1 MALTWRNLTNR
12 LGSETNSRPRPP
24 AHIRRLQ
31 PYSPVSSLDQIAQ
44 AQENTPYKLDW
55 NEATI
60 EPSPKVN
67 EAVMAFLTESPT
79 LRWYP
84 DLRASNLRESLE
96 EYTGVSRDS
105 IIVTNG
111 SDDALLLLCRTFLS
125 SQSEVV
131 VPIPTY
137 NHFFVYA
144 GAQNARIV
152 EVVEPDPFRKNIKH
166 LGRSISAMTRNNLS
180 SVSFSL
186 SSEDRLSNIK
196 KDITI
201 EDLNKQIIQTLD
213 NSLEKEISKIN
224 KSIPCIFSG
233 HLTVMEAKTS
243 TETLMSIGADYM
255 FPAQFFAR
263 PEFEY
268 VALGH
273 VHKDQVLIKS
283 PPVIYSGSLERV
295 DFGEKNDI
303 KGFYVIE
310 IEPKKSQ
317 GSRLVSY
324 KKVPVSAR
332 NFREY
337 IINIPKETEFPVN
350 IIEEELKS
358 NDIKDS
364 IARITIE
371 STREHYESI
380 NDPKIQ
386 SILSNAKYLVSTELK
401 LISEK
406 KINDLQITENLGIID
421 SFEKYLEN
429 FKEINDQKRKRLL
442 DFGKEIINEYENENE

>member
-1 MALTWRNLTNR
+1 
-12 LGSETNSRPRPP
+12 
-24 AHIRRLQ
+24 
-31 PYSPVSSLDQIAQ
+31 
-44 AQENTPYKLDW
+44 
-55 NEATI
+55 
-60 EPSPKVN
+60 
-67 EAVMAFLTESPT
+67 
-79 LRWYP
+79 
-84 DLRASNLRESLE
+84 
-96 EYTGVSRDS
+96 
-105 IIVTNG
+105 
-111 SDDALLLLCRTFLS
+111 
-125 SQSEVV
+125 
-131 VPIPTY
+131 
-137 NHFFVYA
+137 
-144 GAQNARIV
+144 
-152 EVVEPDPFRKNIKH
+152 
-166 LGRSISAMTRNNLS
+166 
-180 SVSFSL
+180 
-186 SSEDRLSNIK
+186 
-196 KDITI
+196 
-201 EDLNKQIIQTLD
+201 
-213 NSLEKEISKIN
+213 
-224 KSIPCIFSG
+224 
-233 HLTVMEAKTS
+233 
-243 TETLMSIGADYM
+243 M

-273 VHKDQVLIKS
+273 VHKDQVLIES

-295 DFGEKNDI
+295 DFGEKKDI

-317 GSRLVSY
+317 GNRLVSY
-324 KKVPVSAR
+324 KKIPVSAR

>member
-1 MALTWRNLTNR
+1 LKIIHFSDLHIGYTRYSKGIDL
-12 LGSETNSRPRPP
+12 ETG
-24 AHIRRLQ
+24 
-31 PYSPVSSLDQIAQ
+31 LD
-44 AQENTPYKLDW
+44 N
-55 NEATI
+55 
-60 EPSPKVN
+60 
-67 EAVMAFLTESPT
+67 
-79 LRWYP
+79 
-84 DLRASNLRESLE
+84 
-96 EYTGVSRDS
+96 
-105 IIVTNG
+105 
-111 SDDALLLLCRTFLS
+111 
-125 SQSEVV
+125 
-131 VPIPTY
+131 
-137 NHFFVYA
+137 
-144 GAQNARIV
+144 RIV
-152 EVVEPDPFRKNIKH
+152 DFLNTFDELVNYAIEENIDLVIFAGDAYKDRNPSQTHQKEFAKRLLKLTKANIPVALVVGNHDMPGNKGRATALDIFPTMNVDNITVIDKLQLYELKTKSGIQIQILGMPWIRKGS
-166 LGRSISAMTRNNLS
+166 LIS
-180 SVSFSL
+180 
-186 SSEDRLSNIK
+186 RLSNIK

-273 VHKDQVLIKS
+273 VHKDQVLIES

-317 GSRLVSY
+317 GNRLVSY

>member
-1 MALTWRNLTNR
+1 MKIIHFSDLHIGYTRYSKGIDLETGLDNR
-12 LGSETNSRPRPP
+12 IVDFL
-24 AHIRRLQ
+24 
-31 PYSPVSSLDQIAQ
+31 
-44 AQENTPYKLDW
+44 NTFDEL
-55 NEATI
+55 
-60 EPSPKVN
+60 VN
-67 EAVMAFLTESPT
+67 YA
-79 LRWYP
+79 
-84 DLRASNLRESLE
+84 LE
-96 EYTGVSRDS
+96 ENIDLVIFAGDAYKDRNPSQTHQKEFAKRLLKLTKANIPVALVVGNHDMPGNKGRATALDIFPTMNVDNITVIDKLQLYELKTKSGIQIQILGMPWIRK
-105 IIVTNG
+105 G
-111 SDDALLLLCRTFLS
+111 SL
-125 SQSEVV
+125 
-131 VPIPTY
+131 
-137 NHFFVYA
+137 
-144 GAQNARIV
+144 
-152 EVVEPDPFRKNIKH
+152 
-166 LGRSISAMTRNNLS
+166 IS
-180 SVSFSL
+180 
-186 SSEDRLSNIK
+186 RLSNIK

-273 VHKDQVLIKS
+273 VHKDQVLIQS

>member
-1 MALTWRNLTNR
+1 MKIIHFSDLHIGYTRYSKGIDLETGLDNR
-12 LGSETNSRPRPP
+12 IVDFL
-24 AHIRRLQ
+24 
-31 PYSPVSSLDQIAQ
+31 
-44 AQENTPYKLDW
+44 NTFDEL
-55 NEATI
+55 
-60 EPSPKVN
+60 VN
-67 EAVMAFLTESPT
+67 YA
-79 LRWYP
+79 
-84 DLRASNLRESLE
+84 LE
-96 EYTGVSRDS
+96 ENIDLVIFAGDAYKDRNHSQTHQKEFAKRLLKLTKANIPVALVVGNHDMPGNKGRATALDIFPTMNVDNITVIDKLQLYELKTKSGIQIQILGMPWIRK
-105 IIVTNG
+105 G
-111 SDDALLLLCRTFLS
+111 SL
-125 SQSEVV
+125 
-131 VPIPTY
+131 
-137 NHFFVYA
+137 
-144 GAQNARIV
+144 
-152 EVVEPDPFRKNIKH
+152 
-166 LGRSISAMTRNNLS
+166 IS
-180 SVSFSL
+180 
-186 SSEDRLSNIK
+186 RLSNIK

-273 VHKDQVLIKS
+273 VHKDQVLIES

-310 IEPKKSQ
+310 IEPKNSQ

>member
-1 MALTWRNLTNR
+1 LKIIHFSDLHIGYTRYSKGIDLETGLDNR
-12 LGSETNSRPRPP
+12 IVDFL
-24 AHIRRLQ
+24 
-31 PYSPVSSLDQIAQ
+31 
-44 AQENTPYKLDW
+44 NTFDEL
-55 NEATI
+55 
-60 EPSPKVN
+60 VN
-67 EAVMAFLTESPT
+67 YA
-79 LRWYP
+79 
-84 DLRASNLRESLE
+84 LE
-96 EYTGVSRDS
+96 ENIDLVIFAGDAYKDRNPSQTHQKEFAKRLLKLTKANIPVALVVGNHDMPGNKGRATALDIFPTMNVDNITVIDKLQLYELKTKSGIQIQILGMPWIRK
-105 IIVTNG
+105 G
-111 SDDALLLLCRTFLS
+111 SL
-125 SQSEVV
+125 
-131 VPIPTY
+131 
-137 NHFFVYA
+137 
-144 GAQNARIV
+144 
-152 EVVEPDPFRKNIKH
+152 
-166 LGRSISAMTRNNLS
+166 IS
-180 SVSFSL
+180 
-186 SSEDRLSNIK
+186 RLSNIK

-273 VHKDQVLIKS
+273 VHKDQVLIES

-317 GSRLVSY
+317 GNRLVSY

-429 FKEINDQKRKRLL
+429 FKDINDQKRKRLL

>member
-1 MALTWRNLTNR
+1 MKIIHFSDLHIGYTRYSKGIDL
-12 LGSETNSRPRPP
+12 ETG
-24 AHIRRLQ
+24 
-31 PYSPVSSLDQIAQ
+31 LD
-44 AQENTPYKLDW
+44 N
-55 NEATI
+55 
-60 EPSPKVN
+60 
-67 EAVMAFLTESPT
+67 
-79 LRWYP
+79 
-84 DLRASNLRESLE
+84 
-96 EYTGVSRDS
+96 
-105 IIVTNG
+105 
-111 SDDALLLLCRTFLS
+111 
-125 SQSEVV
+125 
-131 VPIPTY
+131 
-137 NHFFVYA
+137 
-144 GAQNARIV
+144 RIV
-152 EVVEPDPFRKNIKH
+152 DFLNTFDELVNYAIEENIDLVIFAGDAYKDRNPSQTHQKEFAKRLLKLTKANIPVALVVGNHDMPGNKGRATALDIFPTMNVDNITVIDKLQLYELKTKSGIQIQILGMPWIRKGS
-166 LGRSISAMTRNNLS
+166 LIS
-180 SVSFSL
+180 
-186 SSEDRLSNIK
+186 RLSNIK

-273 VHKDQVLIKS
+273 VHKDQVLIES

-317 GSRLVSY
+317 GNRLVSY

-442 DFGKEIINEYENENE
+442 DFGKEIINEYENENENE

>member
-1 MALTWRNLTNR
+1 
-12 LGSETNSRPRPP
+12 
-24 AHIRRLQ
+24 
-31 PYSPVSSLDQIAQ
+31 
-44 AQENTPYKLDW
+44 
-55 NEATI
+55 
-60 EPSPKVN
+60 
-67 EAVMAFLTESPT
+67 
-79 LRWYP
+79 
-84 DLRASNLRESLE
+84 
-96 EYTGVSRDS
+96 
-105 IIVTNG
+105 
-111 SDDALLLLCRTFLS
+111 
-125 SQSEVV
+125 
-131 VPIPTY
+131 
-137 NHFFVYA
+137 
-144 GAQNARIV
+144 
-152 EVVEPDPFRKNIKH
+152 
-166 LGRSISAMTRNNLS
+166 
-180 SVSFSL
+180 
-186 SSEDRLSNIK
+186 
-196 KDITI
+196 
-201 EDLNKQIIQTLD
+201 
-213 NSLEKEISKIN
+213 
-224 KSIPCIFSG
+224 
-233 HLTVMEAKTS
+233 
-243 TETLMSIGADYM
+243 M

-273 VHKDQVLIKS
+273 VHKDQVLIES

-295 DFGEKNDI
+295 DFGEKKDI

-317 GSRLVSY
+317 GNRLVSY

-350 IIEEELKS
+350 IIEEELNS
-358 NDIKDS
+358 NEIKDS

-380 NDPKIQ
+380 NDPKIK

-406 KINDLQITENLGIID
+406 KINDIQISENLGIID
-421 SFEKYLEN
+421 SFEKYLDN

>member
-1 MALTWRNLTNR
+1 MKIIHFSDLHIGYTRYSKGIDLETGLDNRIVDFLNTFDELVNYAL
-12 LGSETNSRPRPP
+12 
-24 AHIRRLQ
+24 
-31 PYSPVSSLDQIAQ
+31 
-44 AQENTPYKLDW
+44 QENVDLVIFAGDAYKDRNPSQTHQKEFAKRLLKLTKANISVALIVGNHDMPGNKGRATALD
-55 NEATI
+55 I
-60 EPSPKVN
+60 
-67 EAVMAFLTESPT
+67 FPT
-79 LRWYP
+79 M
-84 DLRASNLRESLE
+84 NLDNITVIDKLQLYELNTKSGNPIQILGMPWIRKGSL
-96 EYTGVSRDS
+96 
-105 IIVTNG
+105 
-111 SDDALLLLCRTFLS
+111 
-125 SQSEVV
+125 
-131 VPIPTY
+131 
-137 NHFFVYA
+137 
-144 GAQNARIV
+144 
-152 EVVEPDPFRKNIKH
+152 
-166 LGRSISAMTRNNLS
+166 IS
-180 SVSFSL
+180 
-186 SSEDRLSNIK
+186 RLSNIK

-213 NSLEKEISKIN
+213 NSLEKELAKVN

-273 VHKDQVLIKS
+273 VHKDQILIES
-283 PPVIYSGSLERV
+283 PPVIYSGSLERI
-295 DFGEKNDI
+295 DFGEKDDI

-310 IEPKKSQ
+310 IELEKSQ
-317 GSRLVSY
+317 GNRLVSY
-324 KKVPVSAR
+324 KKIQVSAR
-332 NFREY
+332 NFKEY
-337 IINIPKETEFPVN
+337 IINIPKDTEFPVN
-350 IIEEELKS
+350 IIEKELNS
-358 NDIKDS
+358 NEIKDS

-380 NDPKIQ
+380 NDPKIK
-386 SILSNAKYLVSTELK
+386 SILSKAKYLVSTELQ

-406 KINDLQITENLGIID
+406 KINDIQISENLGIVD

>member
-1 MALTWRNLTNR
+1 MKIIHFSDLHIGYTRYSKGIDL
-12 LGSETNSRPRPP
+12 ETG
-24 AHIRRLQ
+24 
-31 PYSPVSSLDQIAQ
+31 LD
-44 AQENTPYKLDW
+44 N
-55 NEATI
+55 
-60 EPSPKVN
+60 
-67 EAVMAFLTESPT
+67 
-79 LRWYP
+79 
-84 DLRASNLRESLE
+84 
-96 EYTGVSRDS
+96 
-105 IIVTNG
+105 
-111 SDDALLLLCRTFLS
+111 
-125 SQSEVV
+125 
-131 VPIPTY
+131 
-137 NHFFVYA
+137 
-144 GAQNARIV
+144 RIV
-152 EVVEPDPFRKNIKH
+152 DFLNTFDELVNYALKENIDLVIFAGDAYKDRNPSQTHQKEFAKRLLKLTKANIPVALVVGNHDMPGNKGRATALDIFPTMNVDNITVIDKLQLYELKTKSGIQIQILGMPWIRKGS
-166 LGRSISAMTRNNLS
+166 LIS
-180 SVSFSL
+180 
-186 SSEDRLSNIK
+186 RLSNIK

-273 VHKDQVLIKS
+273 VHKDQVLIES

-317 GSRLVSY
+317 GNRLVSY

>member
-1 MALTWRNLTNR
+1 MKIIHFSDLHIGYTRYSKGIDLETGLDNR
-12 LGSETNSRPRPP
+12 IVDFL
-24 AHIRRLQ
+24 
-31 PYSPVSSLDQIAQ
+31 
-44 AQENTPYKLDW
+44 NTFDEL
-55 NEATI
+55 
-60 EPSPKVN
+60 VN
-67 EAVMAFLTESPT
+67 YA
-79 LRWYP
+79 
-84 DLRASNLRESLE
+84 LE
-96 EYTGVSRDS
+96 ENIDLVIFAGDAYKDRNPSQTHQKEFAKRLLKLTKANIPVALVVGNHDMPGNKVRATALDIFPTMNVDNITVIDKLQLYELKTKSGIQIQILGMPWIRK
-105 IIVTNG
+105 G
-111 SDDALLLLCRTFLS
+111 SL
-125 SQSEVV
+125 
-131 VPIPTY
+131 
-137 NHFFVYA
+137 
-144 GAQNARIV
+144 
-152 EVVEPDPFRKNIKH
+152 
-166 LGRSISAMTRNNLS
+166 IS
-180 SVSFSL
+180 
-186 SSEDRLSNIK
+186 RLSNIK

-273 VHKDQVLIKS
+273 VHKDQVLIES

-310 IEPKKSQ
+310 IEPKNSQ

>member
-1 MALTWRNLTNR
+1 MKIIHFSDLHIGYTRYSKGIDLETGLDNR
-12 LGSETNSRPRPP
+12 IVDFL
-24 AHIRRLQ
+24 
-31 PYSPVSSLDQIAQ
+31 
-44 AQENTPYKLDW
+44 NTFDEL
-55 NEATI
+55 
-60 EPSPKVN
+60 VN
-67 EAVMAFLTESPT
+67 YA
-79 LRWYP
+79 
-84 DLRASNLRESLE
+84 LE
-96 EYTGVSRDS
+96 ENIDLVIFAGDAYKDRNPSQTHQKEFAKRLLKLTKANIPVALVVGNHDMPGNKGRATALDIFPTMNVDNITVIDKLQLYELKTKSGIQIQILGMPWIRK
-105 IIVTNG
+105 G
-111 SDDALLLLCRTFLS
+111 SL
-125 SQSEVV
+125 
-131 VPIPTY
+131 
-137 NHFFVYA
+137 
-144 GAQNARIV
+144 
-152 EVVEPDPFRKNIKH
+152 
-166 LGRSISAMTRNNLS
+166 IS
-180 SVSFSL
+180 
-186 SSEDRLSNIK
+186 RLSNIK

-273 VHKDQVLIKS
+273 VHKDQVLIES

-310 IEPKKSQ
+310 IEPKNSQ

-358 NDIKDS
+358 NDINDS

>member
-1 MALTWRNLTNR
+1 MKIIHFSDLHIGYTRYSKGIDLETGLDNR
-12 LGSETNSRPRPP
+12 IVDFL
-24 AHIRRLQ
+24 
-31 PYSPVSSLDQIAQ
+31 
-44 AQENTPYKLDW
+44 NTFDEL
-55 NEATI
+55 
-60 EPSPKVN
+60 VN
-67 EAVMAFLTESPT
+67 YA
-79 LRWYP
+79 
-84 DLRASNLRESLE
+84 LE
-96 EYTGVSRDS
+96 ENIDLVIFAGDAYKDRNPSQTHQKEFAKRLLKLTKANIPVALVVGNHDMPGNKGRATALDIFPTMNVDNITVIDKLQLYELKTKSGIQIQILGMPWIRK
-105 IIVTNG
+105 G
-111 SDDALLLLCRTFLS
+111 SL
-125 SQSEVV
+125 
-131 VPIPTY
+131 
-137 NHFFVYA
+137 
-144 GAQNARIV
+144 
-152 EVVEPDPFRKNIKH
+152 
-166 LGRSISAMTRNNLS
+166 IS
-180 SVSFSL
+180 
-186 SSEDRLSNIK
+186 RLSNIK

-273 VHKDQVLIKS
+273 VHKDQVLIES

-317 GSRLVSY
+317 GNRLVSY
-324 KKVPVSAR
+324 KKIPVSAR

>member
-1 MALTWRNLTNR
+1 MKIIHFSDLHIGYTRYSKGIDLETGLDNR
-12 LGSETNSRPRPP
+12 IVDFL
-24 AHIRRLQ
+24 
-31 PYSPVSSLDQIAQ
+31 
-44 AQENTPYKLDW
+44 NTFDEL
-55 NEATI
+55 
-60 EPSPKVN
+60 VN
-67 EAVMAFLTESPT
+67 YA
-79 LRWYP
+79 
-84 DLRASNLRESLE
+84 LE
-96 EYTGVSRDS
+96 ENIDLVIFAGDAYKDRNPSQTHQKEFAKRLLKLTKANIPVALVVGNHDMPGNKGRATALDIFPTMNVDNITVIDKLQLYELKTKSGIQIQILGMPWIRK
-105 IIVTNG
+105 G
-111 SDDALLLLCRTFLS
+111 SL
-125 SQSEVV
+125 
-131 VPIPTY
+131 
-137 NHFFVYA
+137 
-144 GAQNARIV
+144 
-152 EVVEPDPFRKNIKH
+152 
-166 LGRSISAMTRNNLS
+166 IS
-180 SVSFSL
+180 
-186 SSEDRLSNIK
+186 RLSNIK

-273 VHKDQVLIKS
+273 VHKDQVLIES

-310 IEPKKSQ
+310 IEPKNSQ

-337 IINIPKETEFPVN
+337 TINIPKETEFPVN

>member
-1 MALTWRNLTNR
+1 
-12 LGSETNSRPRPP
+12 
-24 AHIRRLQ
+24 
-31 PYSPVSSLDQIAQ
+31 
-44 AQENTPYKLDW
+44 
-55 NEATI
+55 
-60 EPSPKVN
+60 
-67 EAVMAFLTESPT
+67 
-79 LRWYP
+79 
-84 DLRASNLRESLE
+84 
-96 EYTGVSRDS
+96 
-105 IIVTNG
+105 
-111 SDDALLLLCRTFLS
+111 
-125 SQSEVV
+125 
-131 VPIPTY
+131 
-137 NHFFVYA
+137 
-144 GAQNARIV
+144 
-152 EVVEPDPFRKNIKH
+152 
-166 LGRSISAMTRNNLS
+166 
-180 SVSFSL
+180 
-186 SSEDRLSNIK
+186 
-196 KDITI
+196 
-201 EDLNKQIIQTLD
+201 
-213 NSLEKEISKIN
+213 
-224 KSIPCIFSG
+224 
-233 HLTVMEAKTS
+233 MEAKTS

-273 VHKDQVLIKS
+273 VHKDQVLIES

-317 GSRLVSY
+317 GNRLVSY

-337 IINIPKETEFPVN
+337 IINIPKESEFPVN

-380 NDPKIQ
+380 NDPKKQ
-386 SILSNAKYLVSTELK
+386 SILSNPKYLVSTELK

-406 KINDLQITENLGIID
+406 KINDLQITEN
-421 SFEKYLEN
+421 
-429 FKEINDQKRKRLL
+429 
-442 DFGKEIINEYENENE
+442 

>member
-1 MALTWRNLTNR
+1 MKIIHFSDLHIGYTRYSKGIDLETGLDNR
-12 LGSETNSRPRPP
+12 IVDFL
-24 AHIRRLQ
+24 
-31 PYSPVSSLDQIAQ
+31 
-44 AQENTPYKLDW
+44 NTFDEL
-55 NEATI
+55 
-60 EPSPKVN
+60 VN
-67 EAVMAFLTESPT
+67 YA
-79 LRWYP
+79 
-84 DLRASNLRESLE
+84 LE
-96 EYTGVSRDS
+96 ENIDLVIFAGDAYKDRNPSQTHQKEFAKRLLKLTKANIPVALVVGNHDMPGNKGRATALDIFPTMNVDNITVIDKLQLYELKTKSGIQIQILGMPWIRK
-105 IIVTNG
+105 G
-111 SDDALLLLCRTFLS
+111 SL
-125 SQSEVV
+125 
-131 VPIPTY
+131 
-137 NHFFVYA
+137 
-144 GAQNARIV
+144 
-152 EVVEPDPFRKNIKH
+152 
-166 LGRSISAMTRNNLS
+166 IS
-180 SVSFSL
+180 
-186 SSEDRLSNIK
+186 RLSNIK

-273 VHKDQVLIKS
+273 VHKDQVLIES

-317 GSRLVSY
+317 GNRLVSY

-337 IINIPKETEFPVN
+337 TINIPKETEFPVN

>member
-1 MALTWRNLTNR
+1 MKIIHFSDLHIGYTRYSKGIDLETGLDNR
-12 LGSETNSRPRPP
+12 IVDFL
-24 AHIRRLQ
+24 
-31 PYSPVSSLDQIAQ
+31 
-44 AQENTPYKLDW
+44 NTFDEL
-55 NEATI
+55 
-60 EPSPKVN
+60 VN
-67 EAVMAFLTESPT
+67 YA
-79 LRWYP
+79 
-84 DLRASNLRESLE
+84 LE
-96 EYTGVSRDS
+96 ENIDLVIFAGDAYKDRNPSQTHQKEFAKRLLKLTKANIPVALVVGNHDMPGNKGRATALDIFPTMNVDNITVIDKLQLYELKTKSGIQIQILGMPWIRK
-105 IIVTNG
+105 G
-111 SDDALLLLCRTFLS
+111 SL
-125 SQSEVV
+125 
-131 VPIPTY
+131 
-137 NHFFVYA
+137 
-144 GAQNARIV
+144 
-152 EVVEPDPFRKNIKH
+152 
-166 LGRSISAMTRNNLS
+166 IS
-180 SVSFSL
+180 
-186 SSEDRLSNIK
+186 RLSNIK

>member
-1 MALTWRNLTNR
+1 MKIIHFSDLHIGYTRYSKGIDLETGLDNRIVDFLNTFDELVNYAL
-12 LGSETNSRPRPP
+12 
-24 AHIRRLQ
+24 
-31 PYSPVSSLDQIAQ
+31 
-44 AQENTPYKLDW
+44 QENVDLVIFAGDAYKDRNPSQTHQKEFAKRLLKLTKANIPVALIVGNHDMPGNKGRATALD
-55 NEATI
+55 I
-60 EPSPKVN
+60 
-67 EAVMAFLTESPT
+67 FPT
-79 LRWYP
+79 M
-84 DLRASNLRESLE
+84 NLDNITVIDKLQLYELNTKSGNPIQILGMPWIRKGSL
-96 EYTGVSRDS
+96 
-105 IIVTNG
+105 
-111 SDDALLLLCRTFLS
+111 
-125 SQSEVV
+125 
-131 VPIPTY
+131 
-137 NHFFVYA
+137 
-144 GAQNARIV
+144 
-152 EVVEPDPFRKNIKH
+152 
-166 LGRSISAMTRNNLS
+166 IS
-180 SVSFSL
+180 
-186 SSEDRLSNIK
+186 RLSNIK

-213 NSLEKEISKIN
+213 NSLEKELSKVN

-273 VHKDQVLIKS
+273 VHKDQVLIES

-295 DFGEKNDI
+295 DFGEKDDV

-310 IEPKKSQ
+310 IDPEKSQ
-317 GSRLVSY
+317 GNRLISY

-350 IIEEELKS
+350 TIEEALNS
-358 NDIKDS
+358 NEIKDS

-380 NDPKIQ
+380 NDPKIK

-406 KINDLQITENLGIID
+406 KINDIQISENLGIVD
-421 SFEKYLEN
+421 SFEKYLDN

>member
-1 MALTWRNLTNR
+1 MKIIHFSDLHIGYTRYSKGIDL
-12 LGSETNSRPRPP
+12 ETG
-24 AHIRRLQ
+24 
-31 PYSPVSSLDQIAQ
+31 LD
-44 AQENTPYKLDW
+44 N
-55 NEATI
+55 
-60 EPSPKVN
+60 
-67 EAVMAFLTESPT
+67 
-79 LRWYP
+79 
-84 DLRASNLRESLE
+84 
-96 EYTGVSRDS
+96 
-105 IIVTNG
+105 
-111 SDDALLLLCRTFLS
+111 
-125 SQSEVV
+125 
-131 VPIPTY
+131 
-137 NHFFVYA
+137 
-144 GAQNARIV
+144 RIV
-152 EVVEPDPFRKNIKH
+152 DFLNTFDELVNYAIEENIDLVIFAGDAYKDRNPSQTHQKEFAKRLLKLTKANIPVALVVGNHDMPGNKGRATALDIFPTMNVDNITVIDKLQLYELKTKSGIQIQILGMPWIRKGS
-166 LGRSISAMTRNNLS
+166 LIS
-180 SVSFSL
+180 
-186 SSEDRLSNIK
+186 RLSNIK

-273 VHKDQVLIKS
+273 VHKDQVLIES

-310 IEPKKSQ
+310 IEPKNSQ

>member
-1 MALTWRNLTNR
+1 MKIIHFSDLHIGYTRYSKGIDLETGLDNR
-12 LGSETNSRPRPP
+12 IVDFL
-24 AHIRRLQ
+24 
-31 PYSPVSSLDQIAQ
+31 
-44 AQENTPYKLDW
+44 NTFDEL
-55 NEATI
+55 
-60 EPSPKVN
+60 VN
-67 EAVMAFLTESPT
+67 YA
-79 LRWYP
+79 
-84 DLRASNLRESLE
+84 LE
-96 EYTGVSRDS
+96 ENIDLVIFAGDAYKDRNPSQTHQKEFAKRLLKLTKANIPVALVVGNHDMPGNKGRATALDIFPTMNVDNITVIDKLQLYELKTKSGIQIQILGMPWIRK
-105 IIVTNG
+105 G
-111 SDDALLLLCRTFLS
+111 SL
-125 SQSEVV
+125 
-131 VPIPTY
+131 
-137 NHFFVYA
+137 
-144 GAQNARIV
+144 
-152 EVVEPDPFRKNIKH
+152 
-166 LGRSISAMTRNNLS
+166 IS
-180 SVSFSL
+180 
-186 SSEDRLSNIK
+186 RLSNIK

-273 VHKDQVLIKS
+273 VHKDQVLIES

-295 DFGEKNDI
+295 DFGEKKDI

-317 GSRLVSY
+317 GNRLVSY
-324 KKVPVSAR
+324 KKIPVSAR

>member
-1 MALTWRNLTNR
+1 LKIIHFSDLHIGYTRYSKGIDLETGLDNR
-12 LGSETNSRPRPP
+12 IVDFL
-24 AHIRRLQ
+24 
-31 PYSPVSSLDQIAQ
+31 
-44 AQENTPYKLDW
+44 NTFDEL
-55 NEATI
+55 
-60 EPSPKVN
+60 VN
-67 EAVMAFLTESPT
+67 YA
-79 LRWYP
+79 
-84 DLRASNLRESLE
+84 LE
-96 EYTGVSRDS
+96 ENIDLVIFAGDAYKDRNPSQTHQKEFAKRLLKLTKANIPVALVVGNHDMPGNKGRATALDIFPTMNVDNITVIDKLQLYELKTKSGIQIQILGMPWIRK
-105 IIVTNG
+105 G
-111 SDDALLLLCRTFLS
+111 SL
-125 SQSEVV
+125 
-131 VPIPTY
+131 
-137 NHFFVYA
+137 
-144 GAQNARIV
+144 
-152 EVVEPDPFRKNIKH
+152 
-166 LGRSISAMTRNNLS
+166 IS
-180 SVSFSL
+180 
-186 SSEDRLSNIK
+186 RLSNIK

-273 VHKDQVLIKS
+273 VHKDQVLIES

-310 IEPKKSQ
+310 IEPKNSQ

>member
-1 MALTWRNLTNR
+1 MKIIHFSDLHIGYTRYSKGIDLETGLDNR
-12 LGSETNSRPRPP
+12 IVDFL
-24 AHIRRLQ
+24 
-31 PYSPVSSLDQIAQ
+31 
-44 AQENTPYKLDW
+44 NTFDEL
-55 NEATI
+55 
-60 EPSPKVN
+60 VN
-67 EAVMAFLTESPT
+67 YA
-79 LRWYP
+79 
-84 DLRASNLRESLE
+84 LE
-96 EYTGVSRDS
+96 ENIDLVIFAGDAYKDRNPSQTHQKEFAKRLLKLTKANIPVALVVGNHDMPGNKGRATALDIFPTMNVDNITVIDKLQLYELKTKSGIQIQILGMPWIRK
-105 IIVTNG
+105 G
-111 SDDALLLLCRTFLS
+111 SL
-125 SQSEVV
+125 
-131 VPIPTY
+131 
-137 NHFFVYA
+137 
-144 GAQNARIV
+144 
-152 EVVEPDPFRKNIKH
+152 
-166 LGRSISAMTRNNLS
+166 IS
-180 SVSFSL
+180 
-186 SSEDRLSNIK
+186 RLSNIK

-273 VHKDQVLIKS
+273 VHKDQVLIES

-317 GSRLVSY
+317 GNRLVSY

-406 KINDLQITENLGIID
+406 KINDVQITESLGIID

-429 FKEINDQKRKRLL
+429 FKDINDQKRKRLL

>member
-1 MALTWRNLTNR
+1 MKIIHFSDLHIGYTRYSKGIDLETGLDNR
-12 LGSETNSRPRPP
+12 IVDFL
-24 AHIRRLQ
+24 
-31 PYSPVSSLDQIAQ
+31 
-44 AQENTPYKLDW
+44 NTFDEL
-55 NEATI
+55 
-60 EPSPKVN
+60 VN
-67 EAVMAFLTESPT
+67 YA
-79 LRWYP
+79 
-84 DLRASNLRESLE
+84 LE
-96 EYTGVSRDS
+96 ENIDLVIFAGDAYKDRNPSQTHQKEFAKRLLKLTKANIPVALVVGNHDMPGNKGRATALDIFPTMNVDNITVIDKLQLYELKTKSGIQIQILGMPWIRK
-105 IIVTNG
+105 G
-111 SDDALLLLCRTFLS
+111 SL
-125 SQSEVV
+125 
-131 VPIPTY
+131 
-137 NHFFVYA
+137 
-144 GAQNARIV
+144 
-152 EVVEPDPFRKNIKH
+152 
-166 LGRSISAMTRNNLS
+166 IS
-180 SVSFSL
+180 
-186 SSEDRLSNIK
+186 RLSNIK

-273 VHKDQVLIKS
+273 VHKDQVLIES

-295 DFGEKNDI
+295 DFGEKKDI

-310 IEPKKSQ
+310 IEPKNSQ

>member
-1 MALTWRNLTNR
+1 MKIIHFSDLHIGYTRYSKGIDLETGLDNR
-12 LGSETNSRPRPP
+12 IVDFL
-24 AHIRRLQ
+24 
-31 PYSPVSSLDQIAQ
+31 
-44 AQENTPYKLDW
+44 NTFDEL
-55 NEATI
+55 
-60 EPSPKVN
+60 VN
-67 EAVMAFLTESPT
+67 YA
-79 LRWYP
+79 
-84 DLRASNLRESLE
+84 LE
-96 EYTGVSRDS
+96 ENIDLVIFAGDAYKDRNPSQTHQKEFAKRLLKLTKANIPVALVVGNHDMPGNKGRATALDIFPTMNVDNITVIDKLQLYELKTKSGIQIQILGMPWIRK
-105 IIVTNG
+105 G
-111 SDDALLLLCRTFLS
+111 SL
-125 SQSEVV
+125 
-131 VPIPTY
+131 
-137 NHFFVYA
+137 
-144 GAQNARIV
+144 
-152 EVVEPDPFRKNIKH
+152 
-166 LGRSISAMTRNNLS
+166 IS
-180 SVSFSL
+180 
-186 SSEDRLSNIK
+186 RLSNIK

-273 VHKDQVLIKS
+273 VHKDQVLIES

-310 IEPKKSQ
+310 IEPKNSQ

-429 FKEINDQKRKRLL
+429 FKDINDQKRKRLL

>member
-1 MALTWRNLTNR
+1 MKIIHFSDLHIGYTRYSKGIDLETGLDNR
-12 LGSETNSRPRPP
+12 IVDFL
-24 AHIRRLQ
+24 
-31 PYSPVSSLDQIAQ
+31 
-44 AQENTPYKLDW
+44 NTFDEL
-55 NEATI
+55 
-60 EPSPKVN
+60 VN
-67 EAVMAFLTESPT
+67 YA
-79 LRWYP
+79 
-84 DLRASNLRESLE
+84 LE
-96 EYTGVSRDS
+96 ENIDLVIFAGDAYKDRNPSQTHQKEFAKRLLKLTKANIPVALVVGNHDMPGNKGRATALDIFPTMNVDNITVIDKLQLYELKTKSGIQIQILGMPWIRK
-105 IIVTNG
+105 G
-111 SDDALLLLCRTFLS
+111 SL
-125 SQSEVV
+125 
-131 VPIPTY
+131 
-137 NHFFVYA
+137 
-144 GAQNARIV
+144 
-152 EVVEPDPFRKNIKH
+152 
-166 LGRSISAMTRNNLS
+166 IS
-180 SVSFSL
+180 
-186 SSEDRLSNIK
+186 RLSNIK

-273 VHKDQVLIKS
+273 VHKDQVLIES
-283 PPVIYSGSLERV
+283 PPVIYSGSLDRV

-317 GSRLVSY
+317 GNRLVSY

>member
-1 MALTWRNLTNR
+1 MKIIHFSDLHIGYTRYSKGIDLESGLDNR
-12 LGSETNSRPRPP
+12 IVDFL
-24 AHIRRLQ
+24 
-31 PYSPVSSLDQIAQ
+31 
-44 AQENTPYKLDW
+44 NTFDEL
-55 NEATI
+55 
-60 EPSPKVN
+60 VN
-67 EAVMAFLTESPT
+67 YA
-79 LRWYP
+79 
-84 DLRASNLRESLE
+84 LE
-96 EYTGVSRDS
+96 ENIDLVIFAGDAYKDRNPSQTHQKEFAKRLLKLTKANIPVALVVGNHDMPGNKGRATALDIFPTMNVDNITVIDKLQLYELKTKSGIQIQILGMPWIRK
-105 IIVTNG
+105 G
-111 SDDALLLLCRTFLS
+111 SL
-125 SQSEVV
+125 
-131 VPIPTY
+131 
-137 NHFFVYA
+137 
-144 GAQNARIV
+144 
-152 EVVEPDPFRKNIKH
+152 
-166 LGRSISAMTRNNLS
+166 IS
-180 SVSFSL
+180 
-186 SSEDRLSNIK
+186 RLSNIK

-273 VHKDQVLIKS
+273 VHKDQVLIES

-317 GSRLVSY
+317 GNRLVSY

>member
-1 MALTWRNLTNR
+1 MKIIHFSDLHIGYTRYSKGIDL
-12 LGSETNSRPRPP
+12 ETG
-24 AHIRRLQ
+24 
-31 PYSPVSSLDQIAQ
+31 LD
-44 AQENTPYKLDW
+44 N
-55 NEATI
+55 
-60 EPSPKVN
+60 
-67 EAVMAFLTESPT
+67 
-79 LRWYP
+79 
-84 DLRASNLRESLE
+84 
-96 EYTGVSRDS
+96 
-105 IIVTNG
+105 
-111 SDDALLLLCRTFLS
+111 
-125 SQSEVV
+125 
-131 VPIPTY
+131 
-137 NHFFVYA
+137 
-144 GAQNARIV
+144 RIV
-152 EVVEPDPFRKNIKH
+152 DFLNTFDELVNYAIEENIDLVIFAGDAYKDRNPSQTHQKEFAKRLLKLTKANIPVALVVGNHDMPGNKGRATALDIFPTMNVDNITVIDKLQLYELKTKSGIQIQILGMPWIRK
-166 LGRSISAMTRNNLS
+166 GSQIS
-180 SVSFSL
+180 
-186 SSEDRLSNIK
+186 RLSNKK
-196 KDITI
+196 KDLTI

-273 VHKDQVLIKS
+273 VHKDQVLIES

-317 GSRLVSY
+317 GNRLVSY

>member
-1 MALTWRNLTNR
+1 LKIIHFSDLHIGYTRYSKGIDLETGLDNR
-12 LGSETNSRPRPP
+12 IVDFL
-24 AHIRRLQ
+24 
-31 PYSPVSSLDQIAQ
+31 
-44 AQENTPYKLDW
+44 NTFDEL
-55 NEATI
+55 
-60 EPSPKVN
+60 VN
-67 EAVMAFLTESPT
+67 YA
-79 LRWYP
+79 
-84 DLRASNLRESLE
+84 LE
-96 EYTGVSRDS
+96 ENIDLVIFAGDAYKDRNPSQTHQKEFAKRLLKLTKANIPVALVVGNHDMPGNKGRATALDIFPTMNVDNITVIDKLQLYELKTKSGIQIQILGMPWIRK
-105 IIVTNG
+105 G
-111 SDDALLLLCRTFLS
+111 SL
-125 SQSEVV
+125 
-131 VPIPTY
+131 
-137 NHFFVYA
+137 
-144 GAQNARIV
+144 
-152 EVVEPDPFRKNIKH
+152 
-166 LGRSISAMTRNNLS
+166 IS
-180 SVSFSL
+180 
-186 SSEDRLSNIK
+186 RLSNIK

-273 VHKDQVLIKS
+273 VHKDQVLIES

-317 GSRLVSY
+317 GNRLVSY

>member
-1 MALTWRNLTNR
+1 MKIIHFSDLHIGYTRYSKGIDL
-12 LGSETNSRPRPP
+12 ETG
-24 AHIRRLQ
+24 
-31 PYSPVSSLDQIAQ
+31 LD
-44 AQENTPYKLDW
+44 N
-55 NEATI
+55 
-60 EPSPKVN
+60 
-67 EAVMAFLTESPT
+67 
-79 LRWYP
+79 
-84 DLRASNLRESLE
+84 
-96 EYTGVSRDS
+96 
-105 IIVTNG
+105 
-111 SDDALLLLCRTFLS
+111 
-125 SQSEVV
+125 
-131 VPIPTY
+131 
-137 NHFFVYA
+137 
-144 GAQNARIV
+144 RIV
-152 EVVEPDPFRKNIKH
+152 DFLNTFDELVNYAIEENIDLVIFAGDAYKDRNPSQTHQKEFAKRLLKLTKANIPVALVVGNHDMPGNKGRATALDIFPTMNVDNITVIDKLQLYELKTQSGIQIQILGMPWIRKGS
-166 LGRSISAMTRNNLS
+166 LIS
-180 SVSFSL
+180 
-186 SSEDRLSNIK
+186 RLSNIK

-273 VHKDQVLIKS
+273 VHKDQVLIES

-317 GSRLVSY
+317 GNRLVSY
-324 KKVPVSAR
+324 KKIPVSAR

>member
-1 MALTWRNLTNR
+1 MKIIHFSDLHIGYTRYSKGIDLETGLDNR
-12 LGSETNSRPRPP
+12 IVDFL
-24 AHIRRLQ
+24 
-31 PYSPVSSLDQIAQ
+31 
-44 AQENTPYKLDW
+44 NTFDEL
-55 NEATI
+55 
-60 EPSPKVN
+60 VN
-67 EAVMAFLTESPT
+67 YA
-79 LRWYP
+79 
-84 DLRASNLRESLE
+84 LE
-96 EYTGVSRDS
+96 ENIDLVIFAGDAYKDRNPSQTHQKEFAKRLLKLTKANIPVALVVGNHDMPGNKGRATALDIFPTMNVDNITVIDKLQLYELKTKSGIQIQILGMPWIRK
-105 IIVTNG
+105 G
-111 SDDALLLLCRTFLS
+111 SL
-125 SQSEVV
+125 
-131 VPIPTY
+131 
-137 NHFFVYA
+137 
-144 GAQNARIV
+144 
-152 EVVEPDPFRKNIKH
+152 
-166 LGRSISAMTRNNLS
+166 IS
-180 SVSFSL
+180 
-186 SSEDRLSNIK
+186 RLSNIK

-273 VHKDQVLIKS
+273 VHKDQVLIES

-310 IEPKKSQ
+310 IEPKNSQ

-337 IINIPKETEFPVN
+337 IINIPKETEFSVN

>member
-1 MALTWRNLTNR
+1 MKIIHFSDLHIGYTRYSKGIDLETGLDNR
-12 LGSETNSRPRPP
+12 IVDFL
-24 AHIRRLQ
+24 
-31 PYSPVSSLDQIAQ
+31 
-44 AQENTPYKLDW
+44 NTFDEL
-55 NEATI
+55 
-60 EPSPKVN
+60 VN
-67 EAVMAFLTESPT
+67 YA
-79 LRWYP
+79 
-84 DLRASNLRESLE
+84 LE
-96 EYTGVSRDS
+96 ENIDLVIFAGDAYKDRNPSQTHQKEFAKRLLKLTKANIPVALVVGNHDMPGNKGRATALDIFPTMNVDNITVIDKLQLYELKTKSGIQIQILGMPWIRK
-105 IIVTNG
+105 G
-111 SDDALLLLCRTFLS
+111 SL
-125 SQSEVV
+125 
-131 VPIPTY
+131 
-137 NHFFVYA
+137 
-144 GAQNARIV
+144 
-152 EVVEPDPFRKNIKH
+152 
-166 LGRSISAMTRNNLS
+166 IS
-180 SVSFSL
+180 
-186 SSEDRLSNIK
+186 RLSNIK

-273 VHKDQVLIKS
+273 VHKDQVLIES

-295 DFGEKNDI
+295 DFGEKKDI

-317 GSRLVSY
+317 GNRLVSY
-324 KKVPVSAR
+324 KKIPVSAR

-429 FKEINDQKRKRLL
+429 FKDINDQKRKRLL

>member
-1 MALTWRNLTNR
+1 MKIIHFSDLHIGYTRYSKGIDL
-12 LGSETNSRPRPP
+12 ETG
-24 AHIRRLQ
+24 
-31 PYSPVSSLDQIAQ
+31 LD
-44 AQENTPYKLDW
+44 N
-55 NEATI
+55 
-60 EPSPKVN
+60 
-67 EAVMAFLTESPT
+67 
-79 LRWYP
+79 
-84 DLRASNLRESLE
+84 
-96 EYTGVSRDS
+96 
-105 IIVTNG
+105 
-111 SDDALLLLCRTFLS
+111 
-125 SQSEVV
+125 
-131 VPIPTY
+131 
-137 NHFFVYA
+137 
-144 GAQNARIV
+144 RIV
-152 EVVEPDPFRKNIKH
+152 DFLNTFDELVNYAIEENIDLVIFAGDAYKDRNPSQTHQKEFAKRLLKLTKANIPVALVVGNHDMPGNKGRATALDIFPTMNVDNITVIDKLQLYELKTKSGIQIQILGMPWIRKGS
-166 LGRSISAMTRNNLS
+166 LIS
-180 SVSFSL
+180 
-186 SSEDRLSNIK
+186 RLSNIK

-273 VHKDQVLIKS
+273 VHKDQVLIES

-317 GSRLVSY
+317 GNRLVSY

-442 DFGKEIINEYENENE
+442 DFGKEIINEYEN

>member
-1 MALTWRNLTNR
+1 MKIIHFSDLHIGYTRYSKGIDLETGLDNR
-12 LGSETNSRPRPP
+12 IVDFL
-24 AHIRRLQ
+24 
-31 PYSPVSSLDQIAQ
+31 
-44 AQENTPYKLDW
+44 NTFDEL
-55 NEATI
+55 
-60 EPSPKVN
+60 VN
-67 EAVMAFLTESPT
+67 YA
-79 LRWYP
+79 
-84 DLRASNLRESLE
+84 LE
-96 EYTGVSRDS
+96 ENIDLVIFAGDAYKDRNPSQTHQKEFAKRLLKLTKANIPVALVVGNHDMPGNKGRATALDIFPTMNVDNITVIDKLQLYELKTKSGIQIQILGMPWIRK
-105 IIVTNG
+105 G
-111 SDDALLLLCRTFLS
+111 SL
-125 SQSEVV
+125 
-131 VPIPTY
+131 
-137 NHFFVYA
+137 
-144 GAQNARIV
+144 
-152 EVVEPDPFRKNIKH
+152 
-166 LGRSISAMTRNNLS
+166 IS
-180 SVSFSL
+180 
-186 SSEDRLSNIK
+186 RLSNIK

-255 FPAQFFAR
+255 FPAQFFAG

-273 VHKDQVLIKS
+273 VHKDQVLIES

-317 GSRLVSY
+317 GNRLVSY

-350 IIEEELKS
+350 IIEEELNS
-358 NDIKDS
+358 NEIKDS

-371 STREHYESI
+371 STREHY
-380 NDPKIQ
+380 
-386 SILSNAKYLVSTELK
+386 
-401 LISEK
+401 
-406 KINDLQITENLGIID
+406 D
-421 SFEKYLEN
+421 S
-429 FKEINDQKRKRLL
+429 
-442 DFGKEIINEYENENE
+442 

>member
-1 MALTWRNLTNR
+1 LKIIHFSDLHIGYTRYSKGIDLETGLDNRIVDFLNTFDELVNYAL
-12 LGSETNSRPRPP
+12 
-24 AHIRRLQ
+24 
-31 PYSPVSSLDQIAQ
+31 
-44 AQENTPYKLDW
+44 QENVDLVIFAGDAYKDRNPSQTQQKEFAKRLLKLTKANIPVALIVGNHDMPGNKGRATALD
-55 NEATI
+55 I
-60 EPSPKVN
+60 
-67 EAVMAFLTESPT
+67 FPT
-79 LRWYP
+79 M
-84 DLRASNLRESLE
+84 NLDNITVIDKLQLFELNTKSGNPIQILGMPWIRKGSL
-96 EYTGVSRDS
+96 
-105 IIVTNG
+105 
-111 SDDALLLLCRTFLS
+111 
-125 SQSEVV
+125 
-131 VPIPTY
+131 
-137 NHFFVYA
+137 
-144 GAQNARIV
+144 
-152 EVVEPDPFRKNIKH
+152 
-166 LGRSISAMTRNNLS
+166 ISK
-180 SVSFSL
+180 
-186 SSEDRLSNIK
+186 LSNIK

-213 NSLEKEISKIN
+213 NSLEKELSKVN

-273 VHKDQVLIKS
+273 VHKDQVLIES

-295 DFGEKNDI
+295 DFGEKDDV

-310 IEPKKSQ
+310 IDPKKSQ
-317 GSRLVSY
+317 GNRLISY

-350 IIEEELKS
+350 IIEEELNS
-358 NDIKDS
+358 NEIKDS

-371 STREHYESI
+371 STREHYDSI
-380 NDPKIQ
+380 NDPKIK
-386 SILSNAKYLVSTELK
+386 SILANAKYLVSTELK
-401 LISEK
+401 LISEQ
-406 KINDLQITENLGIID
+406 KINDIQITENLGVID

-429 FKEINDQKRKRLL
+429 FKEINDHKRKRLL

>member
-1 MALTWRNLTNR
+1 MKIIHFSDLHIGYTRYSKGIDLETGLDNR
-12 LGSETNSRPRPP
+12 IVDFL
-24 AHIRRLQ
+24 
-31 PYSPVSSLDQIAQ
+31 
-44 AQENTPYKLDW
+44 NTFDEL
-55 NEATI
+55 
-60 EPSPKVN
+60 VN
-67 EAVMAFLTESPT
+67 YA
-79 LRWYP
+79 
-84 DLRASNLRESLE
+84 LE
-96 EYTGVSRDS
+96 ENIDLVIFAGDAYKDRNPSQTHQKEFAKRLLKLTKANIPVALVVGNHDMPGNKGRATALDIFPTMNVDNITVIDKLQLYELKTKSGIQIQILGMPWIRK
-105 IIVTNG
+105 G
-111 SDDALLLLCRTFLS
+111 SL
-125 SQSEVV
+125 
-131 VPIPTY
+131 
-137 NHFFVYA
+137 
-144 GAQNARIV
+144 
-152 EVVEPDPFRKNIKH
+152 
-166 LGRSISAMTRNNLS
+166 IS
-180 SVSFSL
+180 
-186 SSEDRLSNIK
+186 RLSNIK

-273 VHKDQVLIKS
+273 VHKDQVLIES

-310 IEPKKSQ
+310 IEPKNSQ